1 MASEPQ
7 LTGSVTVR
15 ALSLLEAFLPGREQL
30 QISEIA
36 RSAGLPLSTAHRLAQ
51 DLLIWGA
58 LERTSEGLY
67 VIGLKLRQV
76 ASMAAGR
83 KLIPKAY
90 LPVMEDLAAATG
102 YIALL
107 AVFEDGLL
115 AFIENTPGK
124 KNVFRPR
131 QHKDLTLTTA
141 AGRTLLAFSSPQLQE
156 HLFSQSITPITSSTV
171 INPESLRR
179 ELAEIRIRGHA
190 VTDRQAGEETIG
202 IAVPVWSTSKSFPI
216 AALSLVLP
224 TGAPNI
230 AESIALCKS
239 AAHTI
244 GHSLGSLPND

>member
-7 LTGSVTVR
+7 LTGSVTIR
-15 ALSLLEAFLPGREQL
+15 ALRLLEAFLPGREQL

-67 VIGLKLRQV
+67 VVGLKLRQV
-76 ASMAAGR
+76 ASMATRR
-83 KLIPKAY
+83 KLLPKVY

-102 YIALL
+102 YTALL
-107 AVFEDGLL
+107 AVLEDGIL
-115 AFIENTPGK
+115 AFIENAPGK

-131 QHKDLTLTTA
+131 QDNDLILTTA
-141 AGRTLLAFSSPQLQE
+141 AGQTLLAFSSPHLQE
-156 HLFSQSITPITSSTV
+156 RVFNQSITPIFSSTV
-171 INPESLRR
+171 ANSEKLRR

-190 VTDRQAGEETIG
+190 ITNRLAGEETIG
-202 IAVPVWSTSKSFPI
+202 VAAPVWSVSRPLPL

-224 TGAPNI
+224 AGATNI
-230 AESIALCKS
+230 SESIALCKT

-244 GHSLGSLPND
+244 GCSLDSLPVG